1 MPPTFLLF
9 LGAIVYI
16 GVTLISLIVFLP
28 MMLIDS
34 KKVFAKKVLL
44 TVLISFPCLLV
55 MGIVFS
61 IVFAIPALVFS
72 LLAKS
77 GYLPQTPGMILG
89 IIGVLVFAGAVVTS
103 SLYLWYFIS
112 KIIYQKIDQKPIT
125 EFLDNE
131 KGFQFLR
138 PYLIRFKLYSP
149 KN

>member
-9 LGAIVYI
+9 LGAIVYL
-16 GVTLISLIVFLP
+16 GVTLMSLFVFLP

-34 KKVFAKKVLL
+34 KKVFAKKALL

-55 MGIVFS
+55 MGIFCA

-72 LLAKS
+72 VLAKS
-77 GYLPQTPGMILG
+77 GYFPQILGMILG
-89 IIGVLVFAGAVVTS
+89 IIGALAFAGAVVIS

-131 KGFQFLR
+131 KVFQFLR

-149 KN
+149 DN